1 MGTEAGTE
9 EVLLR
14 AQGPQDAGWG
24 LEQEAGRPL
33 PWGSVTLLSLLRW
46 KKVGDTQLP
55 LTACSLS
62 PRAGGAGSRYPARP
76 PILLSLP
83 QNPKL
88 RRPG

>member
-33 PWGSVTLLSLLRW
+33 PWGPQGSLA
-46 KKVGDTQLP
+46 
-55 LTACSLS
+55 LTTPRGWTSSL
-62 PRAGGAGSRYPARP
+62 
-76 PILLSLP
+76 
-83 QNPKL
+83 QH
-88 RRPG
+88 